1 MSDVINKIM
10 VVFMYGFMIMCIL
23 LAIICINKGI
33 YDRVLYNAIAACF
46 CFIFGS
52 LFRLELV

>member
-1 MSDVINKIM
+1 MNDVINKIM
-10 VVFMYGFMIMCIL
+10 AVFMYGFMIMCIL

-52 LFRLELV
+52 LFRLE